1 MLTLSTRK
9 MTKNENTNNL
19 KKKKYNSENGG
30 QTNND

>member
-9 MTKNENTNNL
+9 MIKNENTNNL
-19 KKKKYNSENGG
+19 KKNYNSENGG